1 VTFCIKNAPTKS
13 ECGKESAEMDD
24 VKSYPIDTEYG
35 RLYLV
40 NGEERLYADDSDY
53 MDDIE

>member
-1 VTFCIKNAPTKS
+1 
-13 ECGKESAEMDD
+13 MDD

>member
-1 VTFCIKNAPTKS
+1 
-13 ECGKESAEMDD
+13 MDD
-24 VKSYPIDTEYG
+24 AKSYPIDTEYG